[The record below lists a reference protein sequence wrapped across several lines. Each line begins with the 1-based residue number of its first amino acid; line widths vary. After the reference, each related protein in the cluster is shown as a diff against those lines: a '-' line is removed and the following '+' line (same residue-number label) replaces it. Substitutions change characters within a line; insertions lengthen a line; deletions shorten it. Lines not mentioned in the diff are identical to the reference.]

1 MLHVTPATLWQF
13 VIRPKK
19 FSRTNGPFVI
29 VDVTVFIREKKKK
42 KLPSAICPAGEKY
55 VYSNGIIVTHCVVF
69 LGVKCHLYKCHF
81 ILY

>member
-29 VDVTVFIREKKKK
+29 VDVTVFIREKRKKTYQVRFAQ
-42 KLPSAICPAGEKY
+42 LER
-55 VYSNGIIVTHCVVF
+55 NM
-69 LGVKCHLYKCHF
+69 F
-81 ILY
+81 IPMEL